1 MGPRPVC
8 KLTVLFAFVTRA
20 GGPCYTLFVLRELVS
35 DKPLDEIVEQINA
48 ALGWNI
54 RTQAS
59 APSQGQ

>member
-1 MGPRPVC
+1 
-8 KLTVLFAFVTRA
+8 
-20 GGPCYTLFVLRELVS
+20 LFVLRELVS